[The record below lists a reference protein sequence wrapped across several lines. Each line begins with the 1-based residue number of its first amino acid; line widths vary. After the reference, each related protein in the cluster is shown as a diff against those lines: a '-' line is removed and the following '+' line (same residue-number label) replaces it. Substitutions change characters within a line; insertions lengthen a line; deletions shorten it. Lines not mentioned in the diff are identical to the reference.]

1 MPGDSHK
8 LARVAE
14 TFLDTRKV
22 KPQQVIELLAAG
34 WQRTTRRSRGTA
46 RQRIMFSVSGSDL
59 RVSHAHA
66 PLLAVRAGDRVRRAG
81 RCEPGNCPA
90 GPGRWR
96 RSGGRAEGSWQTPG
110 EIHAPTGPWQTPG
123 QIHPPTGPWQTPGEI
138 HAPTGPWQKPGEIQV
153 PKGIQALRSIDTACE
168 RRVSVVADALF
179 DFDKSDLRP
188 DAVETL
194 AALGPEIAKAG
205 RHPVVVEGH
214 TDGIGTD
221 AYNFRLSEQRARSVR
236 DWLVRQGWFPAI
248 RRSRGMA
255 RRGRLCRPDGRRA
268 R

>member
-1 MPGDSHK
+1 MHMRRFWPCVPAIVFAV
-8 LARVAE
+8 LAGAS
-14 TFLDTRKV
+14 
-22 KPQQVIELLAAG
+22 PAIAQQ
-34 WQRTTRRSRGTA
+34 
-46 RQRIMFSVSGSDL
+46 
-59 RVSHAHA
+59 
-66 PLLAVRAGDRVRRAG
+66 
-81 RCEPGNCPA
+81 
-90 GPGRWR
+90 GPG
-96 RSGGRAEGSWQTPG
+96 GGADQGGAPKGSWQTPG

-123 QIHPPTGPWQTPGEI
+123 QIHPPTGPWQTPGKI

-236 DWLVRQGWFPAI
+236 DWLVRQGVVPGDTAI
-248 RRSRGMA
+248 KGY
-255 RRGRLCRPDGRRA
+255 GKTRPVVPNQTADGRDNPEGRQKNRRVEIA
-268 R
+268 INTCG